1 MLRFTCPIV
10 VWLTVTVQCL
20 GQDALQNAIPR
31 LSFVPARVCDPVATD
46 DQGTGDQSLAEEIE
60 RLIADLPR
68 GIERDIAEKLLE
80 EVSDR
85 HLPGFCLDPRTGD
98 FVASSLGSRGA
109 GLGDFR
115 VSLGNRTLPEIGFD
129 VTARPDESAFDY
141 AYRISNGAKAG
152 APIVTWGL
160 MTPVADRTKTLT
172 HPIWQVGDAALSDR
186 VVAVTSREGTEAG
199 MGPLLSPGGS
209 ELSRWRAAADRFAI
223 QPGSSLSMFAVRS
236 AFRPGW
242 TTAYVGSDDAIELPE
257 HPLPRE
263 VMAGLE
269 VLSRPS
275 HYYTAVPTMGP
286 KFEPDTDRTW
296 IAGDWLFGVQSMV
309 VAGKLTSG
317 STYVAELLDAL
328 FRIAG
333 SASEA
338 QVPLKVRSTPNGAM
352 EALVDKAVRMAL
364 D

>member
-31 LSFVPARVCDPVATD
+31 LSFVPARVCGPGATD
-46 DQGTGDQSLAEEIE
+46 DQETGDQSVTEEIE

-68 GIERDIAEKLLE
+68 GRERDIAEKLLE

-85 HLPGFCLDPRTGD
+85 RLPGFCLDPRTGD
-98 FVASSLGSRGA
+98 FVAGSVGSGGS
-109 GLGDFR
+109 GLGEFR
-115 VSLGNRTLPEIGFD
+115 VSLGNRGLPEIGVD
-129 VTARPDESAFDY
+129 VTARPDEGAFDY
-141 AYRISNGAKAG
+141 AYRVSNGAEAG

-172 HPIWQVGDAALSDR
+172 HPIWQVGAAALSDR
-186 VVAVTSREGTEAG
+186 VVAVTSQEGTQTG

-209 ELSRWRAAADRFAI
+209 ELSRWRTAAERFAI
-223 QPGSSLSMFAVRS
+223 QAGSSLSLFGVRS
-236 AFRPGW
+236 DFLPGW

-257 HPLPRE
+257 HPLPRD

-275 HYYTAVPTMGP
+275 HYYTAVLTMGP
-286 KFEPDTDRTW
+286 KFEPGTARTW

-309 VAGKLTSG
+309 VAGQLTSG
-317 STYVAELLDAL
+317 SPYVAELLDAL

-338 QVPLKVRSTPNGAM
+338 QVPLKIGSTPNGAM